1 MSEINVLAL
10 VGSLRKGV
18 DSQIWY
24 HLALLSPAVMRVVSR
39 RVICG
44 LSQIRVPK
52 LEGVWGWCP
61 GCPGRWGVAEIR
73 VLFLWLEMTGC
84 PAALD
89 APAAD

>member
-1 MSEINVLAL
+1 MKN
-10 VGSLRKGV
+10 GNR
-18 DSQIWY
+18 Q
-24 HLALLSPAVMRVVSR
+24 LLSVLKHDVISR
-39 RVICG
+39 PLTCVDPRFSCHVIDPV
-44 LSQIRVPK
+44 SQIRVPK

-89 APAAD
+89 APVAD

>member
-1 MSEINVLAL
+1 LDIEFENLQFIL
-10 VGSLRKGV
+10 VGS
-18 DSQIWY
+18 QIRC
-24 HLALLSPAVMRVVSR
+24 HLTKLLPAAMQVVSPDVIWLLSH
-39 RVICG
+39 
-44 LSQIRVPK
+44 IRVPK

>member
-1 MSEINVLAL
+1 MNT
-10 VGSLRKGV
+10 KGV
-18 DSQIWY
+18 NFQPSERGQFSTAVDTRDVIW
-24 HLALLSPAVMRVVSR
+24 LLSH
-39 RVICG
+39 
-44 LSQIRVPK
+44 IRVPK

-73 VLFLWLEMTGC
+73 VLFFWLEMTGC